1 MKTSDHP
8 ARVPPALRQPPLTAE
23 GETPPETQPVYRP
36 QPETIPES
44 AAEAE
49 RRAAPALDAADE
61 IDAELETAN
70 AYWDSIETAPRDGT
84 DIAVRYDEADQD
96 GRPVK
101 WKHGRR
107 FDRRRWVDGG
117 RWVSND
123 LAPLPASEPVQWLR
137 PAKQEQPE
145 VDAQAEAAE

>member
-8 ARVPPALRQPPLTAE
+8 ARVPPALRQTPLTAE
-23 GETPPETQPVYRP
+23 GETPPETQPVY
-36 QPETIPES
+36 QS
-44 AAEAE
+44 AENHIGGVNDMVE
-49 RRAAPALDAADE
+49 IGSGAAIE
-61 IDAELETAN
+61 IDAEPETAN

-84 DIAVRYDEADQD
+84 DIAVRYDEADPD

-107 FDRRRWVDGG
+107 FDGRRWVDGG

-123 LAPLPASEPVQWLR
+123 LAPLPAAEPVQWLR
-137 PAKQEQPE
+137 PAEQEQPAVE
-145 VDAQAEAAE
+145 AQAEAAE

>member
-1 MKTSDHP
+1 M
-8 ARVPPALRQPPLTAE
+8 
-23 GETPPETQPVYRP
+23 
-36 QPETIPES
+36 
-44 AAEAE
+44 
-49 RRAAPALDAADE
+49 
-61 IDAELETAN
+61 ETAN

-84 DIAVRYDEADQD
+84 DIVVRYDESDQD

-107 FDRRRWVDGG
+107 FDGRRWTEGG

-123 LAPLPASEPVQWLR
+123 LAPLAAHEPVQWLR
-137 PAKQEQPE
+137 PAEQEQPE